1 MSGTNPVKP
10 LLVSGPNA
18 RKLLDI
24 GNSKYW
30 NLVKIGAIET
40 VEVGGRKM
48 AVYASLERLAQG
60 DTTPKAAA

>member
-10 LLVSGPNA
+10 LLVSGSNA

-24 GNSKYW
+24 GNTKYW
-30 NLVKIGAIET
+30 ALVKAGSIET

-48 AVYASLERLAQG
+48 AVYASLERLAHG
-60 DTTPKAAA
+60 ETTPKAA